1 MCYNLIGDNMFIT
14 INNKKLPIKKCTHFK
29 DLLLG
34 LMFKKEIKEGY
45 IFPHCN
51 SIHTF
56 FMRSNIDVIMTD
68 KNNQILYIYSNLKP
82 WKIIWP
88 KRKVYNT
95 IELPPNYT
103 KNLSINEKIKI
114 S

>member
-1 MCYNLIGDNMFIT
+1 MCYNLIGDNMFI
-14 INNKKLPIKKCTHFK
+14 IIDKNKLPIKICDNFK
-29 DLLLG
+29 DRLLG

-45 IFPHCN
+45 LFPNCN

-56 FMRSNIDVIMTD
+56 FMRSKIDVIMTD
-68 KNNQILYIYSNLKP
+68 KNNQILYIYKNLKP

-88 KRKVYNT
+88 QKNVYNT
-95 IELPPNYT
+95 IELPPHYA
-103 KNLSINEKIKI
+103 KKFSINEKIKI